1 MATRLA
7 ARRPLLRQLHALRTT
22 PRPQAQLRTYAS
34 RYEKKLQDLPS
45 SKAEADAILGIK
57 REPRRGPPT
66 VDDVSV
72 HRAEAVRRAYYAR
85 RRNMLVFLCVLA
97 MAAPVLAIKIWPMPE
112 DVRKKV
118 EEEAESRSLFNSWF
132 GSGKKGGDKDGGN
145 GGSIQCDAPRGSN
158 DLFQG
163 KKVVHAAGDKIIAA
177 PEGAEH
183 PVPSDADTIELVS
196 TGTSYVPYFPKTIT
210 LPASSTS
217 VPADPA
223 LPAPTA
229 ASKAEE
235 YTLLGLGIRRVSFL
249 KVQVYVV
256 GLYVKTSSLHKLQN
270 SLINTVNPSASA
282 LIPGEKDALRTA
294 LLDPERSTEI
304 WSAILDSGIEMA
316 IRISPTRGT
325 DFNHLRDGLMRGI
338 QGRTS
343 EAEKKAAE
351 LRRKMATE
359 TKTIALPKP
368 VKDEEYTDDAF
379 GLAMKDFKAIF
390 GGRGAAP
397 KSSVLLMTRDGS
409 GKMDILYQPVLKE
422 KEASKK
428 KEPEPQVLGSVNDP
442 RVSKLLWLLYLGGA
456 TVSSP
461 DARQNVVDGCVALVE
476 RPVGTV
482 ETMVV

>member
-1 MATRLA
+1 M
-7 ARRPLLRQLHALRTT
+7 
-22 PRPQAQLRTYAS
+22 
-34 RYEKKLQDLPS
+34 
-45 SKAEADAILGIK
+45 
-57 REPRRGPPT
+57 
-66 VDDVSV
+66 
-72 HRAEAVRRAYYAR
+72 
-85 RRNMLVFLCVLA
+85 
-97 MAAPVLAIKIWPMPE
+97 
-112 DVRKKV
+112 
-118 EEEAESRSLFNSWF
+118 
-132 GSGKKGGDKDGGN
+132 
-145 GGSIQCDAPRGSN
+145 
-158 DLFQG
+158 
-163 KKVVHAAGDKIIAA
+163 
-177 PEGAEH
+177 
-183 PVPSDADTIELVS
+183 PSDADAIELVS
-196 TGTSYVPYFPKTIT
+196 TGTSYVPYFPKNIT

-229 ASKAEE
+229 TSKAEE

-256 GLYVKTSSLHKLQN
+256 GLYVRTSSLHKLQN
-270 SLINTVNPSASA
+270 TLINTVNPSASA

-294 LLDPERSTEI
+294 LVDPERSNEI
-304 WSAILDSGIEMA
+304 WTAILDSGIEMA

-351 LRRKMATE
+351 QRRKMATE

-390 GGRGAAP
+390 GGRGSAP
-397 KSSVLLMTRDGS
+397 KGSVLLMTRDRA
-409 GKMDILYQPVLKE
+409 GKMDILYQPLLKE

-428 KEPEPQVLGSVNDP
+428 KEAEPQMLGSVSDP

-461 DARQNVVDGCVALVE
+461 DARQNVVDGCIGLVE

-482 ETMVV
+482 ETMVA